1 MTDKEQY
8 IDDQIAT
15 KLQFWIKIF
24 IVLAIILFLLLGVMD
39 YFATPEN
46 FHRFIKY
53 RIAISV
59 ILAALFYLN
68 TLKRDKLYQYI
79 IITNIIVLSGV
90 TVELMI
96 MQYGGHAS
104 SYYSGLNLI
113 IVGAFG
119 LIPFN
124 LPLSISVAFVIYAI
138 YVVPILIFDHI
149 ANIPKFVENNAF
161 MIATFCIALTWR
173 ILTQKSMINELSLQY
188 DLAQERN
195 KLEQTVQERTKEWH
209 QSEKWHRSLFENAT
223 DGIVVLDKN
232 GIIINVNEKACALY
246 GFPREALIGTHS
258 RVLESTDSQEIIAE
272 RLARVLGGDPLV
284 FKIEHSRNGG
294 SRIALEVSSKATTI
308 GDAVYVQSFHR
319 DITEREKMEAEF
331 LTVKMQRIESL
342 GVLAGGIAHD
352 FNNIL
357 TSILTNIY
365 LAKMAIDSNSDAY
378 HRLLESEKASER
390 ARNLTQQLLTFS
402 RGGAPVKQTLSLCR
416 IIKDSTLFALG
427 GSNVG
432 CEFLLHDDL
441 LPVEADER
449 QMEQVIHNLIINAAQ
464 AMPDGGVVGVCAEN
478 VLLGPEDGIP
488 AATGKYIKITVRD
501 HGVGIRA
508 EHLSRIYDPYF
519 TTKPKGKGLGLSVV
533 FSIIKNHGGQIN
545 VESTPGTSTTFQIYL
560 PASDK
565 EAPMKSEE
573 VSQPISCSG
582 NILIMDDEE
591 PIRTAVSE
599 ILSRLGYTVEVS
611 KDGGEAYEKY
621 RRAMESGKPFDA
633 VIIDLTVPGGMGG
646 KELIGKLR
654 DIDPGVR
661 GIVSSGYSTD
671 PIMAD
676 FRAHGFCGVVT
687 KPYNIQTLS
696 KTLHD
701 ALTKTV
707 S

>member
-1 MTDKEQY
+1 MTEKEQY
-8 IDDQIAT
+8 LAEQISQ
-15 KLQFWIKIF
+15 KLQFWVSKT
-24 IVLAIILFLLLGVMD
+24 LLLGIVLFPFIGVAD
-39 YFATPEN
+39 YFHSHEIFN
-46 FHRFIKY
+46 RFLYLRAGIT
-53 RIAISV
+53 AIC
-59 ILAALFYLN
+59 IIYYFLN
-68 TLKRDKLYQYI
+68 RLKRNITYQYVIVTTI
-79 IITNIIVLSGV
+79 IIFSAVTIEIMILSF
-90 TVELMI
+90 
-96 MQYGGHAS
+96 GGHAS
-104 SYYSGLNLI
+104 SYYAGI
-113 IVGAFG
+113 ILVIIAAIGF
-119 LIPFN
+119 IPFS
-124 LPLSISVAFVIYAI
+124 LPLAISTGIAIYAI
-138 YVVPILIFDHI
+138 YLVPILLFDDITDRSTFI
-149 ANIPKFVENNAF
+149 ANNIFLL
-161 MIATFCIALTWR
+161 ATFAITLTWR
-173 ILTQKSMINELSLQY
+173 ILSQRAMINELSLQY
-188 DLAQERN
+188 DLS
-195 KLEQTVQERTKEWH
+195 

-232 GIIINVNEKACALY
+232 GIIVNMNEKACALY
-246 GFPREALIGTHS
+246 GYSREALIGTHS
-258 RVLESTDSQEIIAE
+258 RILESTDTRETIAD
-272 RLARVLGGDPLV
+272 RLAKVLRGDTLV
-284 FKIEHSRNGG
+284 FKIEHSRNDG
-294 SRIALEVSSKATTI
+294 SRSALEVSSKATTI

-331 LTVKMQRIESL
+331 LTVKMQRMESL

-365 LAKMAIDSNSDAY
+365 LAKMAIDSNGDAY

-402 RGGAPVKQTLSLCR
+402 RGGAPVKKTLSLGR
-416 IIKDSTLFALG
+416 IIKDSSVFALG

-432 CEFLLHDDL
+432 CEFSLSDDL
-441 LPVEADER
+441 LPVEADEG
-449 QMEQVIHNLIINAAQ
+449 QMEQIVRNLIINAAQ

-488 AATGKYIKITVRD
+488 AAAGKYIKLTVRD

-508 EHLSRIYDPYF
+508 EHLARIYDPYF

-533 FSIIKNHGGQIN
+533 FSIIKNHGGYIN
-545 VESTPGTSTTFQIYL
+545 VESTPGTGTIFQIYL

-565 EAPMKSEE
+565 EAPMRSEE
-573 VSQPISCSG
+573 VDQPISCSG

-621 RRAMESGKPFDA
+621 GRAMESGKPFDA

-676 FRAHGFCGVVT
+676 FKAHGFCGVVT

-696 KTLHD
+696 KTVHD
-701 ALTKTV
+701 ALTKTA